1 MVKDVFHRA
10 LVWVEENLCTGKDVS
25 ALVRQSGCG
34 RRAFEQN
41 FRLRSGFSPGE
52 YLFRRRMTRAAIMLR
67 MTSLPVT
74 EIAALLHYYSGQ
86 NFTRAFRRFS
96 GETPTAYRCGTAWK
110 TQTLQLPLFYG
121 KGDCCSSVVEFSQC
135 LWITGSRK
143 YMESRYDS
151 MSDREYLR
159 ALRNQLDS
167 LQVTSLSGMLVLC
180 RRNVNADTY
189 TGRKGMVRVET
200 VAGTQVAF
208 GEQAD
213 DCIPA
218 GRYVRYEFSGSWE
231 EFAVFSRTIYMR
243 LLAEQH
249 LYCSGE
255 LNFMQVYSFG
265 DHLECAL
272 YIPVESPSPD

>member
-1 MVKDVFHRA
+1 MDKDVFHRA

-25 ALVRQSGCG
+25 ALVQKSGYG
-34 RRAFEQN
+34 RRAFEQD
-41 FRLRSGFSPGE
+41 FRHRSGVSPGE

-86 NFTRAFRRFS
+86 NFSRAFRRFA
-96 GETPTAYRCGTAWK
+96 GETPTAYRCGSTWK
-110 TQTLQLPLFYG
+110 TQSLQLPLTYG
-121 KGDCCSSVVEFSQC
+121 TGDCCSSVVDLSQC

-167 LQVTSLSGMLVLC
+167 LQETSLSGNLVLC
-180 RRNVNADTY
+180 RLNDNTDTY
-189 TGRKGMVRVET
+189 TGRKGMVRVEA
-200 VAGTQVAF
+200 VAGTQTASA
-208 GEQAD
+208 EQAD
-213 DCIPA
+213 GCIPA
-218 GRYVRYEFSGSWE
+218 GRYVRYAFSGSWD
-231 EFAVFSRTIYMR
+231 EFAVFTRTIYMR

-249 LYCSGE
+249 WHCSGE
-255 LNFMQVYSFG
+255 FNFMQVYSFRER
-265 DHLECAL
+265 LECAL
-272 YIPVESPSPD
+272 FIPVESPPPD